1 MPETKNLKLKNLKPE
16 TKNFKNMQLVTPDIG
31 LLFWMLVTFS
41 IVFFILKKF
50 AWKPILEMLQERDD
64 GIEKALKTAEK
75 ARASIEKL
83 QAENARILDEAHAE
97 REKIFNEAHVIKEKI
112 VGEAREQ
119 AVKERDKIIN
129 DARVAIESEKIAA
142 IRDMRNI
149 AAELSVQV
157 AEKLLRRE
165 LSADAK
171 QREFVEQLVNEM
183 PLN

>member
-1 MPETKNLKLKNLKPE
+1 
-16 TKNFKNMQLVTPDIG
+16 MQLITPDIG

-64 GIEKALKTAEK
+64 SIEKALNTAEK

-83 QAENARILDEAHAE
+83 QADNARIIDEAHAE
-97 REKIFNEAHVIKEKI
+97 REKIFREAQSVKEKI
-112 VGEAREQ
+112 LSEAREQ
-119 AVKERDKIIN
+119 AGKEKEKII
-129 DARVAIESEKIAA
+129 DAARAAIETEKAAA
-142 IRDMRNI
+142 IKDMRNI
-149 AAELSVQV
+149 AAELSIQV

-165 LSADAK
+165 LTADVK
-171 QREFVEQLVNEM
+171 QKEVVEKLVSEM